1 MKALKISLILVM
13 GFSLIACGASKV
25 PVKND
30 NQASTNTGAKLY
42 ADCGGFQK
50 SSLSTTGAV
59 GTFLN
64 GSSYVPDLIRVKLT
78 QLNANV
84 IAGTEYI
91 QIFRW
96 KESNG
101 TRTFNNTPVSIVVQ
115 LKSTGAYLNN
125 TSPWE
130 RISKANIE
138 ALISANNLSAQ
149 GITVSNFISNVS
161 FVLAGM
167 DVQYQAMSLAFYNS
181 STAGT
186 AAYDSIDVLLPSF
199 DANPNTYAATRSPS
213 SLLLAL
219 HPNWAARTYG
229 LSNQQ
234 YKDATDVYCAQF

>member
-1 MKALKISLILVM
+1 MKALKITLILVM

-25 PVKND
+25 PVKNGS
-30 NQASTNTGAKLY
+30 QASQNTGAKLY

-50 SSLSTTGAV
+50 TSVATQGAV

-64 GSSYVPDLIRVKLT
+64 GSSYVPDLIRLKLT

-84 IAGTEYI
+84 TGGSEYI

-96 KESNG
+96 QESNG
-101 TRTFNNTPVSIVVQ
+101 TRAFNNTPVSIVVQ

-125 TSPWE
+125 TAPWE

-138 ALISANNLSAQ
+138 AIISSSSLSAQ
-149 GITVSNFISNVS
+149 GITPANFISNVN
-161 FVLAGM
+161 FILAGM

-181 STAGT
+181 STTGT
-186 AAYDSIDVLLPSF
+186 AAYDSVDVLLPSF
-199 DANPNTYAATRSPS
+199 DANPNTYAATRSANSP
-213 SLLLAL
+213 LLAL
-219 HPNWAARTYG
+219 HPNWAARSYG

>member
-1 MKALKISLILVM
+1 MKALKITLILMM
-13 GFSLIACGASKV
+13 GLSLIACGASKV
-25 PVKND
+25 PVKNGS
-30 NQASTNTGAKLY
+30 QASNSGVKLY

-50 SSLSTTGAV
+50 TSVSTQGAV
-59 GTFLN
+59 GTFMN
-64 GSSYVPDLIRVKLT
+64 GTNYIPDLIRLKLVE
-78 QLNANV
+78 LNANV
-84 IAGTEYI
+84 LSGTEYI

-96 KESNG
+96 KETNG
-101 TRTFNNTPVSIVVQ
+101 TRTFNNTPVSIVAQ

-125 TSPWE
+125 SAPWE

-138 ALISANNLSAQ
+138 AVISSNSLSSQ
-149 GITVSNFISNVS
+149 GITVANFMSNVS

-199 DANPNTYAATRSPS
+199 DANPNTYAATRSAS
-213 SLLLAL
+213 SPLLAI